1 MIGYYNYTVILTYLS
16 LATGSTGI
24 FFALKGRPDI
34 AVVLL
39 LTAGLFDL
47 FDGKVA
53 RTKKDRTHD
62 EKNFGIQID
71 SLNDVICFGVL
82 PACIGYAV
90 GMTSYWFI
98 PLFAIFILAGLIR
111 LAYFNVRE
119 LNEFYDYNE
128 EGAARDNDHCYYGMP
143 ITMTSLI
150 VPAMYLLE
158 PALKENYYIFYACLM
173 GLLAICFIAKI
184 RIPKPNKFATI
195 LLALLGTALCIGLI
209 VTYIL
214 TRK

>member
-16 LATGSTGI
+16 LMTGSAGI
-24 FFALKGRPDI
+24 VFAFKGKPEI
-34 AVVLL
+34 AILL
-39 LTAGLFDL
+39 LLISGLFDL

-82 PACIGYAV
+82 PACIGYSL

-98 PLFAIFILAGLIR
+98 PLFAIFILTGLIR
-111 LAYFNVRE
+111 LAFFNVRE
-119 LNEFYDYNE
+119 LNEFYDYDE
-128 EGAARDNDHCYYGMP
+128 EGAARCNDHCYYGMP

-150 VPAMYLLE
+150 IPAMYLLE
-158 PALKENYYIFYACLM
+158 PALKKNYYIFYACLM
-173 GLLAICFIAKI
+173 GVLAICFIAKI
-184 RIPKPNKFATI
+184 RIPKPNKVATI
-195 LLALLGTALCIGLI
+195 ILAVVGTLLGAGLI
-209 VTYIL
+209 ITYFL
-214 TRK
+214 NR